1 MIVSNVD
8 NEKPVNNLPVRLQ
21 ILYKEKS
28 WHPATIKEEKIARTG
43 EDGIARFNL
52 SPKPKTKY
60 IEVKANIGFNGTKP
74 AIMYESRGQMEIHGW
89 VSDIGFILE

>member
-1 MIVSNVD
+1 MVTNVD

-43 EDGIARFNL
+43 ENGIARFNL
-52 SPKPKTKY
+52 SPKEP
-60 IEVKANIGFNGTKP
+60 
-74 AIMYESRGQMEIHGW
+74 
-89 VSDIGFILE
+89 